1 MLKVKNKENL
11 KKHPKKEREREG
23 GKERERDLETK
34 TLVTLEG
41 ISIRLSAD
49 FLAETLQARR
59 DWHDIFKVLKEKK
72 LKIKN
77 TLNWLGYHSEL
88 KEREN
93 FL

>member
-1 MLKVKNKENL
+1 MLKVKKKENL

-49 FLAETLQARR
+49 FLAETLQEKR
-59 DWHDIFKVLKEKK
+59 DRNNKLKVLKEKK
-72 LKIKN
+72 RKIKK
-77 TLNWLGYHSEL
+77 TINWLGYHSEL